1 MTRPSGISWGEEE
14 AEQEEEPTERP
25 GGVARENRRGGF
37 RADSEISPILEG
49 WFATPLCVCVPR
61 ACVRGRGHPFS
72 SRETPNLLTLVHLLP
87 TDRSPASFAASLCD
101 GQSDNLQNKRL
112 YHRRIAGSDGYVV
125 GTRKGAYL
133 DVKIV
138 VKNRGCVLNQ
148 CYLLEKLKFRINRSR
163 ISNHFGD

>member
-87 TDRSPASFAASLCD
+87 TDLRLLSLRVFATGNRIICKIKGYTIDVSLV
-101 GQSDNLQNKRL
+101 
-112 YHRRIAGSDGYVV
+112 AM
-125 GTRKGAYL
+125 GT
-133 DVKIV
+133 
-138 VKNRGCVLNQ
+138 
-148 CYLLEKLKFRINRSR
+148 
-163 ISNHFGD
+163 